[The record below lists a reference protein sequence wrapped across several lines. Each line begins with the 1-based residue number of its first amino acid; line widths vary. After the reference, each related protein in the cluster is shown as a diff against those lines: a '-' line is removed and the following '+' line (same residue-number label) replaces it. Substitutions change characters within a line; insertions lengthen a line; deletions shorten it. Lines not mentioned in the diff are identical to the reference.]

1 MLYIDNQSCLPS
13 AGVDKLWPTSQS
25 PVLVNK
31 GLVEHSPPI
40 NYMLSMAD
48 LALQWQS
55 LLVATVSVLQ
65 V

>member
-1 MLYIDNQSCLPS
+1 MLYIDNQICLPS
-13 AGVDKLWPTSQS
+13 TVVGKLWPMGQS

-31 GLVEHSPPI
+31 GLLEHNPPI

-55 LLVATVSVLQ
+55 LLVATVSL
-65 V
+65 

>member
-1 MLYIDNQSCLPS
+1 MLYIDNQIYLPS
-13 AGVDKLWPTSQS
+13 AIVGKLSPTGQS

-31 GLVEHSPPI
+31 GLLEYNPPI

-55 LLVATVSVLQ
+55 LLVETVSL
-65 V
+65 